1 MDLPRTL
8 RPVRRLK
15 LLKDLILE
23 KLDALL
29 SHTRLSL
36 ESDTVIMEMLRS
48 LQGGVEELSHRV
60 GGLTA
65 QAEATQQ
72 KTGLSHSRL
81 FLPFEERELS
91 YVILKHER
99 IHQPCNTSDLPLP
112 PPHLLLGHA
121 DAAQFL
127 SWGELH
133 FSALARILK
142 DSGSPLA
149 RGQTILDFGCG
160 SGRLIRWLCDMA
172 EGSEIWG
179 VDIRAEHLLWC
190 KQNLQPPFH
199 FAVTTIVPHLPFED
213 NHFDLI
219 YAGSVFTHID
229 DLVDSWLLELRRV
242 LKPNGKLYITIHDNT
257 SISRLKN
264 DLREHPLGKQ
274 YNSYPEFVD
283 YTSRDFAFFTI
294 GRSDESQVFYDLSY
308 FCDMVDDLYRVL
320 TTEQNAY
327 GHQTAILLQKPG
339 PQVNT

>member
-1 MDLPRTL
+1 MNLPRTL
-8 RPVRRLK
+8 RPVWRLK
-15 LLKDLILE
+15 ALKNLILE

-29 SHTRLSL
+29 RDTRC
-36 ESDTVIMEMLRS
+36 IIEMLHT
-48 LQGGVEELSHRV
+48 LGGR
-60 GGLTA
+60 
-65 QAEATQQ
+65 

-81 FLPFEERELS
+81 FLPFKEKERS
-91 YVILKHER
+91 YVILKQER
-99 IHQPCNTSDLPLP
+99 THRLSNTSNLPIP
-112 PPHLLLGHA
+112 PVHLLLGHE

-127 SWGELH
+127 NWGELH
-133 FSALARILK
+133 FSTMARILK
-142 DSGSPLA
+142 DSGSPLV

-179 VDIRAEHLLWC
+179 VDIQTQHLMWC

-242 LKPNGKLYITIHDNT
+242 LKPNGKLYLTIHDNT
-257 SISRLKN
+257 SISMLKN
-264 DLREHPLGKQ
+264 EWREGPLGKV

-283 YTSRDFAFFTI
+283 YTRRDFACFTI

-308 FCDMVDDLYRVL
+308 FCDMVNDVYRIL
-320 TTEQNAY
+320 ATEQKAY
-327 GHQTAILLQKPG
+327 GHQTAILLQKPS
-339 PQVNT
+339 QKANA

>member
-1 MDLPRTL
+1 M
-8 RPVRRLK
+8 
-15 LLKDLILE
+15 
-23 KLDALL
+23 
-29 SHTRLSL
+29 
-36 ESDTVIMEMLRS
+36 
-48 LQGGVEELSHRV
+48 EELSHRV

-91 YVILKHER
+91 YVILKQER

-112 PPHLLLGHA
+112 PPHLLLGHE

-127 SWGELH
+127 NWGELH
-133 FSALARILK
+133 FSAMARILK

-264 DLREHPLGKQ
+264 DLREHSLGKL

>member
-1 MDLPRTL
+1 MHLPRTL
-8 RPVRRLK
+8 RPVWRLK
-15 LLKDLILE
+15 ALKNLILE

-29 SHTRLSL
+29 SDTRS
-36 ESDTVIMEMLRS
+36 IIEMLRS
-48 LQGGVEELSHRV
+48 LGDRESVE
-60 GGLTA
+60 
-65 QAEATQQ
+65 Q
-72 KTGLSHSRL
+72 KPRLSHSRL
-81 FLPFEERELS
+81 FLPFNESERS
-91 YVILKHER
+91 YVILKRER
-99 IHQPCNTSDLPLP
+99 THRPRNPSDLSLP
-112 PPHLLLGHA
+112 PAHLLLGHE

-127 SWGELH
+127 SWGEQH
-133 FSALARILK
+133 FSTMARILK

-160 SGRLIRWLCDMA
+160 SGRLIRWLCDIA

-242 LKPNGKLYITIHDNT
+242 LKPNGKLYVTIHDNT

-264 DLREHPLGKQ
+264 ELREHPLGKL

-308 FCDMVDDLYRVL
+308 FGDMAVSDHYQVL
-320 TTEQNAY
+320 TIEQTAY
-327 GHQTAILLQKPG
+327 GHQTAILLQKPS